1 MPISQVILLSGGV
14 ESATLLHAER
24 EHGLLHPVFIDYA
37 QRAAA
42 QERRAA
48 AAQCAA
54 LGLSLKRLDMAE
66 LGRAFREGQSKQYHV
81 PLPHR
86 NLVIL
91 GVGLSYASQVGAQR
105 LCLALNREDLAGYA
119 SAGPSFLQAFRA
131 LAATLERIEVAT
143 PFAHLGKAE
152 IIRMGHGLGVDYRY
166 TYSCLLGR
174 MPPCGRCPQCLKRKT
189 AFAAA
194 RLPDP
199 GASPAEAASRP

>member
-1 MPISQVILLSGGV
+1 MSISQVILLSGGV

-24 EHGLLHPVFIDYA
+24 ENGPLHPVFIDYA

-48 AAQCAA
+48 QAQCEALGLPLKTLDMAA
-54 LGLSLKRLDMAE
+54 LGR
-66 LGRAFREGQSKQYHV
+66 GFREGRSKQYHV

-91 GVGLSYASQVGAQR
+91 GVGLSYAGQVGARR
-105 LCLALNREDLAGYA
+105 LCLALNREDLASYA
-119 SAGPSFLQAFRA
+119 SASPAFLQAFRA
-131 LAATLERIEVAT
+131 LAATLEPIEIAT
-143 PFAHLGKAE
+143 PLAHLGKAE
-152 IIRMGHGLGVDYRY
+152 IIRLGHALSVDYRH

-174 MPPCGRCPQCLKRKT
+174 APPCGRCPQCLKRKT

-199 GASPAEAASRP
+199 GAPPAEAAPRP